1 MSSIKW
7 KTVKGDNTMLVK
19 DIQENKELEGII
31 ERQVDNLYL
40 HILTDISKH
49 GRRHHKYTIG
59 KQMEMTK
66 LIINHV
72 ILQAKMMEVI

>member
-31 ERQVDNLYL
+31 ERKVDNLYL

>member
-7 KTVKGDNTMLVK
+7 KTVKGDNSMKVK
-19 DIQENKELEGII
+19 DIQENEELNGII

-66 LIINHV
+66 LIVSHV